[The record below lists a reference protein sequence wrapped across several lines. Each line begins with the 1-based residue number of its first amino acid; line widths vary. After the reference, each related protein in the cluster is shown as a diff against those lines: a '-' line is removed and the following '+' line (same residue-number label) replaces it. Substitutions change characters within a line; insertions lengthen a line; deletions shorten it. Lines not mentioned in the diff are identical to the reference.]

1 MKDLIINE
9 RSWLIKTD
17 GRIAVQHTPDQPF
30 ATVLKRE
37 KTYVTDRGSVKETIS
52 VTETSPLTEFEE
64 KGEELILS
72 GSGHELRIF
81 RLYLLKIISLNSSK
95 RTC

>member
-17 GRIAVQHTPDQPF
+17 ERIAVQHTPDQPF

-64 KGEELILS
+64 KQKILDTYS
-72 GSGHELRIF
+72 EKPNKEVENGKH
-81 RLYLLKIISLNSSK
+81 KQ
-95 RTC
+95 